1 MKCLRGLGSV
11 QGLFLLRV
19 SGLGLR
25 FRGFGCRSFN
35 EKGRSRLVTGLIMR
49 SRGVFVGAV
58 SLFYLTFTDAFTD
71 VTCHKP
77 QDPKA

>member
-1 MKCLRGLGSV
+1 M
-11 QGLFLLRV
+11 
-19 SGLGLR
+19 
-25 FRGFGCRSFN
+25 
-35 EKGRSRLVTGLIMR
+35 TGLIMR